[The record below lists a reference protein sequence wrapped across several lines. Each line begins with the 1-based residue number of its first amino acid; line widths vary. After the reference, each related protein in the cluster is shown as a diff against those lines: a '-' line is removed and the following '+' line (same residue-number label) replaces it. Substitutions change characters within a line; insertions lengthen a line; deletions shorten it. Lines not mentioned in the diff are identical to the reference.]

1 MHAESLQLCPTLCDP
16 MDCSPLS
23 SSVHEIPQ
31 ARILEWV
38 SMLSSRE
45 SSQCFDLTVSLSSP
59 ALAVRFFIP
68 LASPGKS
75 NYHCFWQSKMR
86 DLDER
91 SIRVNSRIVV
101 ENSWLENRNRAN
113 EDRKHSQLLQDMLL

>member
-1 MHAESLQLCPTLCDP
+1 MHAESLQLCPSLCDP
-16 MDCSPLS
+16 MDFSPLS
-23 SSVHEIPQ
+23 SSVCEIPQ

-45 SSQCFDLTVSLSSP
+45 SSQPFDLTVSLSSL

-68 LASPGKS
+68 LVSPGKS
-75 NYHCFWQSKMR
+75 NILDRETKHYHCFWQTKMG

-101 ENSWLENRNRAN
+101 EHSWLENRNRAN
-113 EDRKHSQLLQDMLL
+113 EDRKH

>member
-1 MHAESLQLCPTLCDP
+1 MHAESLQLCLTLCDP

-68 LASPGKS
+68 LVSPGKS
-75 NYHCFWQSKMR
+75 NYRCFWQSKMR

-91 SIRVNSRIVV
+91 RIVV